1 MMLISN
7 KERMRI
13 DFVDLMG
20 QAWFYKKVVIIP
32 YKVSGE
38 HAQLQHVSQC
48 KG

>member
-1 MMLISN
+1 MLN
-7 KERMRI
+7 PKKEKKKN
-13 DFVDLMG
+13 DFVDFMG

-38 HAQLQHVSQC
+38 HAKLQHVSQT